1 MDNNL
6 LEYKDIQE
14 IVKDYDYDS
23 FMSEEPFEL
32 LKTIDDELTRARTQA
47 AMRERAMKCGI
58 SAKNFDA
65 MARAALKDK
74 KAEEAEQRR
83 KAAEEKQRENEE
95 EADRKRGTLSG
106 LRDMLDGEPFF
117 GKYICTE
124 REIYYLG
131 FRGEPV
137 PVCGHPLFPT
147 MRYVNVESGSELMDL
162 SYKIDGKWRTKR
174 LIDRKIV
181 SQSRTI
187 TALSEFGMD
196 ITSEN
201 AKEVVRYLAEIDTKN
216 RDIIPRKKT
225 VSHLGWVDGYGFSPY
240 IDGVEYDSSG
250 KYADAYEAVRTEGSF
265 EAWKETAAKVMAD
278 RKYLPARILMAGSI
292 ASVVLRWTCQQPF
305 MVHMWSTESATGKS
319 VSMMLA
325 ASIWANP
332 ELGRYV
338 RSMNATKV
346 ANEQLAGFCNNLPL
360 FLDELQTV
368 QRGVDFDE
376 IIYMLCEG
384 TGKARGAKDGGLRE
398 QARWLNVIITNG
410 EQPISLESRAG
421 AANRVI
427 SIETSG
433 AVIPGDMSEFADALR
448 ANFGHA
454 GKMVLERI
462 QSVPEFPDKIRG
474 MYAAVK
480 RKLARQVTGKQANYG
495 AALLVGDALLN
506 SIVFSGMGFAPL
518 MTEDIR
524 PYLATQEMVDTNQKA
539 KEWLVGFVASNAAHF
554 RRADE
559 SEANALPGD
568 VYGQVENDGS
578 VKIIRSVLKDQMEK
592 RGWTLA
598 SFAKWCDDHGM
609 LNTNH
614 SRTNRHWEVW
624 SRINGLKT
632 GTDVLYFRAVLFAEA
647 PVSVEEETPFDG

>member
-1 MDNNL
+1 MDGP
-6 LEYKDIQE
+6 LEYEEIQGL
-14 IVKDYDYDS
+14 VNKYDYDR
-23 FMSEEPFEL
+23 FMSEEPFEF
-32 LKTIDDELTRARTQA
+32 LKSIDDELTRARTQS
-47 AMRERAMKCGI
+47 AMRERAIRCGV
-58 SAKNFDA
+58 SAKTFDA
-65 MARAALKDK
+65 MARAALKEK
-74 KAEEAEQRR
+74 KAEESEAR
-83 KAAEEKQRENEE
+83 KRAADDKKREAMEEV
-95 EADRKRGTLSG
+95 DRLRGTLRG
-106 LRDMLDGEPFF
+106 LREMLDGVPCF
-117 GKYICTE
+117 GKYICTDT
-124 REIYYLG
+124 EIFYTG
-131 FRGEPV
+131 FRGEKV
-137 PVCGHPLFPT
+137 DVCGHPLFPT
-147 MRYVNVESGSELMDL
+147 MRYVNIESGSELLDL

-174 LIDRKIV
+174 LIDRKTV

-265 EAWKETAAKVMAD
+265 ETWKATAARVMDD
-278 RKYLPARILMAGSI
+278 RQYLPARILMAGSI

-305 MVHMWSTESATGKS
+305 MVHMWSAESATGKS

-433 AVIPGDMSEFADALR
+433 AVIPGDMSEFADTLR
-448 ANFGHA
+448 GNYGHA

-462 QSVPEFPDKIRG
+462 QSVPEFTDKIRAMYQG
-474 MYAAVK
+474 MK
-480 RKLARQVTGKQANYG
+480 RRLARQVTGKQANYG

-506 SIVFSGMGFAPL
+506 AIIFAGMGFRPL
-518 MTEDIR
+518 TTDDIR

-539 KEWLVGFVASNAAHF
+539 REWLVGFVASNAAHF
-554 RRADE
+554 RRTGD
-559 SEANALPGD
+559 SGALGPAGD
-568 VYGQVENDGS
+568 VYGEICDDGS
-578 VKIIRSVLKDQMEK
+578 VKIIRSVLKDQMER

-614 SRTNRHWEVW
+614 SRTNRHWAVW
-624 SRINGLKT
+624 SQISGLQT
-632 GTDVLYFRAVLFAEA
+632 GTDVFHFRPGMFAEQ
-647 PVSVEEETPFDG
+647 PVPVDEPTPFDV